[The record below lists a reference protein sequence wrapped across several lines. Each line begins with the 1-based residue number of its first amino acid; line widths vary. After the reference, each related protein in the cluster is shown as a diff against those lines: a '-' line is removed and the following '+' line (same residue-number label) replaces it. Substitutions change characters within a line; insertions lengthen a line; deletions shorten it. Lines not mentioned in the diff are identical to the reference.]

1 MYLKGK
7 FHTLKMRGSDSVA
20 KHVHLFRT
28 NLHQL
33 TIIGATVLNDE
44 TIICLMRSVPPSFR
58 TFISSLRR
66 QPNLTLQSLIIDLIQ
81 KETLMKDMNL
91 HNESS
96 LALYVGEKYS
106 TYNNKKCTKYNKFFP
121 PKHVATTSSQFFD
134 KKKVKCFYCKKLG
147 HLIKDCKKRIVE
159 EANSNGKRQSNI
171 VIKNNSL
178 YVATYPH
185 GKRRKQPH
193 LVYRY

>member
-1 MYLKGK
+1 
-7 FHTLKMRGSDSVA
+7 MRESVSVT
-20 KHVHLFRT
+20 KHVHLFQT

-33 TIIGATVLNDE
+33 IVVGAIVPDDE
-44 TIICLMRSVPPSFR
+44 TIICLMRSMPRSYR

-96 LALYVGEKYS
+96 LALYAGKKYS
-106 TYNNKKCTKYNKFFP
+106 KYNNNKFTKYNKSFP
-121 PKHVATTSSQFFD
+121 PRTSSQFFD

-147 HLIKDCKKRIVE
+147 HLIKDYKKRIVE
-159 EANSNGKRQSNI
+159 EANSNGKRQ
-171 VIKNNSL
+171 
-178 YVATYPH
+178 
-185 GKRRKQPH
+185 
-193 LVYRY
+193 

>member
-1 MYLKGK
+1 
-7 FHTLKMRGSDSVA
+7 MRQSDSVT
-20 KHVHLFRT
+20 KHVHLFQT

-33 TIIGATVLNDE
+33 DVIGAIVPNDE
-44 TIICLMRSVPPSFR
+44 TIICLMRSMPPSYR

-96 LALYVGEKYS
+96 LALYVGKKFS
-106 TYNNKKCTKYNKFFP
+106 KYNNKKFTKYNKSFP
-121 PKHVATTSSQFFD
+121 PRHVATTSSQFFD

-159 EANSNGKRQSNI
+159 EANSNGKRQLNI
-171 VIKNNSL
+171 VIKNKNL
-178 YVATYPH
+178 YVATLMTKEGNYPTWYIDTE
-185 GKRRKQPH
+185 
-193 LVYRY
+193 LS